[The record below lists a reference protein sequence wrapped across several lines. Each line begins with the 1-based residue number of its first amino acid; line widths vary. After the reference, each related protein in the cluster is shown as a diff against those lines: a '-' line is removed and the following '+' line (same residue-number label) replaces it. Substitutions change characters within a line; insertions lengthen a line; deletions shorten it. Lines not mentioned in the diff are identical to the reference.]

1 MSQYHIARD
10 SQQLGVFS
18 EQDVQSGLASGSIL
32 ASDLLWAEG
41 MADWQPVSSKFGAP
55 AFAPPAAVAQ
65 PAGFNPYAAPIAN
78 VAVPTTG
85 QGITLASLGQ
95 RLGAV
100 MLDGLIQ
107 VVVLLPLIIP
117 AGMMDNKS
125 GGEPSMGMII
135 SMAVGGIGLLAL
147 LIYNLV
153 LLGTRG
159 QTLGKKIVGTR
170 IAIFPGGE
178 KPGFAKAFLVRSFVV
193 GIIGAIPLLGP
204 LFSLVDICC
213 IFRADHRCIHD
224 MMAGTHVIEG
234 QPPEA

>member
-18 EQDVQSGLASGSIL
+18 EQDVQAGLASGGIL
-32 ASDLLWAEG
+32 AGDLLWAEG
-41 MADWQPVSSKFGAP
+41 MAEWQPVSSRFGA
-55 AFAPPAAVAQ
+55 AVFAPSASVVQPAA
-65 PAGFNPYAAPIAN
+65 FNPYAAPRAN
-78 VAVPTTG
+78 VIIPTAG
-85 QGITLASLGQ
+85 QDVTLASLGQ

-107 VVVLLPLIIP
+107 VVVMLPLIIP
-117 AGMMDNKS
+117 AVMMDDKS
-125 GGEPSMGMII
+125 GREPSMGMII
-135 SMAVGGIGLLAL
+135 SMAVGGVGLLSI

-170 IAIFPGGE
+170 IAIYPGGE

-193 GIIGAIPLLGP
+193 AIIGAIPLLGP
-204 LFSLVDICC
+204 IFSLVDTFCV
-213 IFRADHRCIHD
+213 FRADHRCIHD

-234 QPPEA
+234 QPPVS